1 MQSFVARVGIRVVGG
16 AAAAA
21 LVLAGLVAVAQAEE
35 PVSDAAVA
43 GLLPGQV
50 MQDQELEEV
59 HGKGLVVS
67 FGGNLSL
74 EGTPF
79 NQPPNLRAIVMGS
92 MRGAGVRPSL
102 NPAGPNGIAGGG
114 RIALPRLPATTIRIP
129 TPAVSVSSDISSMS
143 STSSSGF

>member
-1 MQSFVARVGIRVVGG
+1 MQSLVARVGGRVLGGG
-16 AAAAA
+16 AVAA
-21 LVLAGLVAVAQAEE
+21 LVLAGFVVAAQADE
-35 PVSDAAVA
+35 AAADPALA

-50 MQDQELEEV
+50 MQDQELEQV

-79 NQPPNLRAIVMGS
+79 NQPPNLREIVMGS
-92 MRGAGVRPSL
+92 MRAAGVRPSL

-114 RIALPRLPATTIRIP
+114 RIALPRLPSTTIRIP
-129 TPAVSVSSDISSMS
+129 TPGVSVSSDISSMS
-143 STSSSGF
+143 STTSSGF